1 MSLKMDIVA
10 KINEVSVKFVELSAL
25 VDQIVEPVDPS
36 EQIALLT
43 AQVAALQADVAA
55 KEVVIADQAAKL
67 TAANEI
73 FKQGDALIE
82 DPA

>member
-10 KINEVSVKFVELSAL
+10 KIAELSAL
-25 VDQIVEPVDPS
+25 VEQIVEPVDPS

-43 AQVAALQADVAA
+43 AQVETLQAAVAA
-55 KEVVIADQAAKL
+55 KEVIIAEQAAKL
-67 TAANEI
+67 LAANEI
-73 FKQGDALIE
+73 FKQGDALIA

>member
-10 KINEVSVKFVELSAL
+10 KINEVSVKAVELSAL

-36 EQIALLT
+36 EQIAQLT
-43 AQVAALQADVAA
+43 AQVTALQADVAA
-55 KEVVIADQAAKL
+55 KEVIITEQASKLSAADAL
-67 TAANEI
+67 
-73 FKQGDALIE
+73 FKQGDALIV